1 MPANTP
7 DLFKRI
13 YCLSRWVLPLEEK
26 KGSAVRLSSKVF
38 NYKEPCLSRSFRL
51 HRPRGYLC
59 GIGMCPNCMMRVGGT
74 PNVRICTR
82 RVNKLPDMEIQNK
95 LPLLDSLGLT
105 QVFSRVLGPGFQ
117 YRHFNDSRFMSKMFF
132 STLKRTAGIGRVP
145 SSVGGRS
152 AWQRLEV
159 DCLVIG
165 GGYSGMKA
173 ALAAAG
179 IGDLQTDLQ
188 SDTVLMLDSF
198 EELGGDFGVRWGKA
212 KPYTEEMKSM
222 KEEVQSMM
230 TKINSSRRINC
241 LCNSTAVGYYKDEN
255 CILALSED
263 TIYEITAK
271 NVLVATG
278 GHEVL
283 PIFPNNDSPR
293 VVLSLG
299 LQILM
304 NDGAELPSSATV
316 VDLNGLGTL
325 VAADLIGRGGMDSV
339 SLVRSGSFTD
349 KEEELA
355 SRFDIKLLP
364 KRIISDV
371 AGSGRVKLLSLA
383 EGGLKEQVADLVVI
397 CGRYQPNFE
406 LALQLGLD
414 LQLVSEGKGVFTV
427 KGMSGSKVSNVRAV
441 RSFLVKDSNGEGV
454 HVGYDTSFEN
464 KVCMDITADEY
475 LRRFMNSPDSFGCIC
490 EDVSVRDL
498 CRSIDEGY
506 DYVESLKRYTGC
518 LTGPCQGKQCAMT
531 VASIL
536 YMKNPHSQGFLTTPR
551 QPIYPIPF
559 SSLVSQ

>member
-1 MPANTP
+1 
-7 DLFKRI
+7 
-13 YCLSRWVLPLEEK
+13 LEEK
-26 KGSAVRLSSKVF
+26 KGYAARLSSKVF
-38 NYKEPCLSRSFRL
+38 NYKKLCMSRSFKL

-82 RVNKLPDMEIQNK
+82 KGNELPEMEIQNK
-95 LPLLDSLGLT
+95 LPFLDSLDLT
-105 QVFSRVLGPGFQ
+105 QVFSRVLSLGFQ
-117 YRHFNDSRFMSKMFF
+117 YRHFYNSRFMSKMFF
-132 STLKRTAGIGRVP
+132 SILKKMAGIGRVP
-145 SSVGGRS
+145 SSAGRRS

-159 DCLVIG
+159 DCLIIG

-179 IGDLQTDLQ
+179 IGDLQTDMQ
-188 SDTVLMLDSF
+188 SDNVLILDSF
-198 EELGGDFGVRWGKA
+198 EELGGDFIARWGKA
-212 KPYTEEMKSM
+212 NPYTEEIGLM
-222 KEEVQSMM
+222 KEEVRSMI

-241 LCNSTAVGYYKDEN
+241 MCNCTAVGYYKDEN

-263 TIYEITAK
+263 ATYEVTAK
-271 NVLVATG
+271 NVFVATG

-304 NDGAELPSSATV
+304 NDSAELPSSATV

-325 VAADLIGRGGMDSV
+325 VAADLIWRGGMDSV
-339 SLVRSGSFTD
+339 SVVRSGSFTD
-349 KEEELA
+349 KEEELG
-355 SRFDIKLLP
+355 SQFGVKLLP
-364 KRIISDV
+364 KRIVSDV
-371 AGSGRVKLLSLA
+371 ARSGRVKLLSLA
-383 EGGLKEQVADLVVI
+383 EGRLEKQVTDLVVI

-414 LQLVSEGKGVFTV
+414 MQLVSEGKNVFTV

-441 RSFLVKDSNGEGV
+441 RSNLVKDLNKGGV
-454 HVGYDTSFEN
+454 HNRYDTSLEDR
-464 KVCMDITADEY
+464 VYMDITADEY

-498 CRSIDEGY
+498 CISIDKGY
-506 DYVESLKRYTGC
+506 DNVESLKRYTGC

-536 YMKNPHSQGFLTTPR
+536 HMKNPRSQEFLTTPR